1 MIEQDI
7 FKFNTFAELNDY
19 YFGLF
24 LALSDVGPALSKKFL
39 KIVENRILE
48 RYEYDYKLLNLD
60 VKFSYKLFKR
70 DKKQLQKRIRRAQRA
85 YYKALKK
92 GLPVDKIEFEP
103 RYTLEK
109 DNNGMI
115 DITSEKEQ
123 VEGGNGEDKEHIES
137 GQNDNEESSN
147 KEHSESGKN

>member
-19 YFGLF
+19 YYGLF
-24 LALSDVGPALSKKFL
+24 MALSDVGPALSIKFL
-39 KIVENRILE
+39 RIVEKRILE

-60 VKFSYKLFKR
+60 VKFSYRLFKR
-70 DKKQLQKRIRRAQRA
+70 DKKQLQRRVRRSQRA
-85 YYKALKK
+85 YYKALKQ

-109 DNNGMI
+109 DNNGKK

-123 VEGGNGEDKEHIES
+123 VEGGNDEDKEHVES
-137 GQNDNEESSN
+137 EQNDNEESSD
-147 KEHSESGKN
+147 KEHAESGKN

>member
-1 MIEQDI
+1 MEQDI

-19 YFGLF
+19 YYGLF

-39 KIVENRILE
+39 KIVENRILD

-60 VKFSYKLFKR
+60 VKFTYKVYKR

-103 RYTLEK
+103 RYTLERK
-109 DNNGMI
+109 KGNEE
-115 DITSEKEQ
+115 TK
-123 VEGGNGEDKEHIES
+123 VEEYVE
-137 GQNDNEESSN
+137 NDNE
-147 KEHSESGKN
+147 

>member
-1 MIEQDI
+1 MEQDI

-19 YFGLF
+19 YYGLF

-39 KIVENRILE
+39 KIVENRILD

-60 VKFSYKLFKR
+60 VKFTYKVYKR

-85 YYKALKK
+85 YYKTLKQ

-103 RYTLEK
+103 RYTLEMGK
-109 DNNGMI
+109 D
-115 DITSEKEQ
+115 
-123 VEGGNGEDKEHIES
+123 DKS
-137 GQNDNEESSN
+137 GLSGD
-147 KEHSESGKN
+147 KDHAESGKD

>member
-19 YFGLF
+19 YYGLF

-60 VKFSYKLFKR
+60 VKFTYKVYKR
-70 DKKQLQKRIRRAQRA
+70 DKKQLQKRIRRAQRS

-109 DNNGMI
+109 DNNDKK

-123 VEGGNGEDKEHIES
+123 VEGGNDEDKEHVES
-137 GQNDNEESSN
+137 EQNDNEESSD
-147 KEHSESGKN
+147 KEHAESGKN

>member
-19 YFGLF
+19 YYGLF
-24 LALSDVGPALSKKFL
+24 MALSDVGPALSIKFL
-39 KIVENRILE
+39 KIVEKRILE

-60 VKFSYKLFKR
+60 VKFSYRLFKR
-70 DKKQLQKRIRRAQRA
+70 DKKQLQRRVRRSQRA
-85 YYKALKK
+85 YYKALKQ

-109 DNNGMI
+109 KQGNEE
-115 DITSEKEQ
+115 TK
-123 VEGGNGEDKEHIES
+123 VEECVE
-137 GQNDNEESSN
+137 NDNE
-147 KEHSESGKN
+147 

>member
-19 YFGLF
+19 YYGLF

-48 RYEYDYKLLNLD
+48 RYEYDYKLLKLD
-60 VKFSYKLFKR
+60 VKFSYRVFKR
-70 DKKQLQKRIRRAQRA
+70 DKKQLQRKIRKAQRR

-92 GLPVDKIEFEP
+92 GEDTAQIDFEP
-103 RYTLEK
+103 RYTPKEGENTNEEQTK
-109 DNNGMI
+109 DNFNEQEHAES
-115 DITSEKEQ
+115 DKNSLIT
-123 VEGGNGEDKEHIES
+123 
-137 GQNDNEESSN
+137 
-147 KEHSESGKN
+147 

>member
-1 MIEQDI
+1 MEQDI

-19 YFGLF
+19 YYGLF

-60 VKFSYKLFKR
+60 VKFTYKVYKR

-85 YYKALKK
+85 YYKALKQ
-92 GLPVDKIEFEP
+92 GLPVDEIEFEP

-109 DNNGMI
+109 KQGNEE
-115 DITSEKEQ
+115 TK
-123 VEGGNGEDKEHIES
+123 VEEYVE
-137 GQNDNEESSN
+137 NDNE
-147 KEHSESGKN
+147 